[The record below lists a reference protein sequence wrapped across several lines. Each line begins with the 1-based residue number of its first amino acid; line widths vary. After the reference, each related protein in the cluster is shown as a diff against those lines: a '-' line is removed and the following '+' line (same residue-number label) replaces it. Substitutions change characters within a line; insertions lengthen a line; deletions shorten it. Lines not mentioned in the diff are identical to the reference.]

1 MPFLSRSMRL
11 RHGGCRKKWQ
21 RSRSNDAAWTS
32 FQTARFRCPRKV
44 TPPIFH
50 GSCPSQLTITR
61 FFSSAEETAR
71 GSITTE
77 KKDNLLDPYVILQNL
92 TNQDVP
98 EIPFP
103 TYLSP
108 TSLETFHKCPQAF
121 FFLYILRLSPDP
133 PMTPQLARG
142 IICHTALEELYDMS
156 PDDRSL
162 TNLENLF
169 RKEWNRLRGDRR
181 ENDVVATNDGQNNNY
196 ALQNTGTKKENEYDV
211 LFREHGDDGRIA
223 GYDIESE
230 IDWGKY
236 SLDLLKNYYDL
247 EDPRTKSPVARE
259 LWVQARFASAN
270 SNDFIVRGKID
281 RIDCVD
287 ILPTTSDQIQLQ
299 IIDYKTGKKPW
310 FKYSQKINDKITK
323 EQFWKMKVYCLILWK
338 MILQTDKASEQQQN
352 EEYKYAMSW
361 VLQQR
366 LTDVMAIEQSNKP
379 TWSNILNINS
389 LRLIYLTSHV
399 DEASAYGSR
408 SAINGR
414 SIGQAKYLD
423 YSIDPFS
430 FESILE
436 QTELE
441 VRTIANEIKTLV
453 DKQSPHAFKH
463 CNWKYC
469 SCHDLRRK
477 FEPGSVFQSV
487 EYVE

>member
-1 MPFLSRSMRL
+1 MRL

-21 RSRSNDAAWTS
+21 RSRSNDAASTS
-32 FQTARFRCPRKV
+32 FQTARFRCPRKAS
-44 TPPIFH
+44 PPIFH

-61 FFSSAEETAR
+61 FFSAAEETAR

-77 KKDNLLDPYVILQNL
+77 KKDKLLDPYAILRNL

-121 FFLYILRLSPDP
+121 FFLYILRLTPDP

-181 ENDVVATNDGQNNNY
+181 DNDVVATNDGKNNNH

-236 SLDLLKNYYDL
+236 SLDLLKNYCDL
-247 EDPRTKSPVARE
+247 EDPRIKSPVARE

-281 RIDCVD
+281 RIDRVD

-310 FKYSQKINDKITK
+310 FKYSQKINDKIAK
-323 EQFWKMKVYCLILWK
+323 EQFWKMKVYCEF
-338 MILQTDKASEQQQN
+338 EQ
-352 EEYKYAMSW
+352 
-361 VLQQR
+361 VL
-366 LTDVMAIEQSNKP
+366 A
-379 TWSNILNINS
+379 LNRADRI
-389 LRLIYLTSHV
+389 LTS
-399 DEASAYGSR
+399 
-408 SAINGR
+408 
-414 SIGQAKYLD
+414 
-423 YSIDPFS
+423 
-430 FESILE
+430 
-436 QTELE
+436 
-441 VRTIANEIKTLV
+441 TL
-453 DKQSPHAFKH
+453 SPHQ
-463 CNWKYC
+463 
-469 SCHDLRRK
+469 
-477 FEPGSVFQSV
+477 V
-487 EYVE
+487 